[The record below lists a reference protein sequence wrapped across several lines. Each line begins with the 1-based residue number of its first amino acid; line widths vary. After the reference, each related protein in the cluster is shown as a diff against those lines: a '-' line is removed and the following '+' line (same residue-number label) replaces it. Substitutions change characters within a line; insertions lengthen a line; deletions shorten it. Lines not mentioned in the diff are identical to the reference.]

1 MKSNFILLLI
11 LFLFIDVKYIN
22 SKKKKIEK
30 EKEKEK
36 EKNSSKEEENENE
49 MKDLKNDLREL
60 ENEIEEESGPI
71 MTDEAFEEKMYKFL
85 EEKNIKKDK
94 KITKDIVKKIFDEI
108 YSKEFDLPELPK
120 EATQLEPGG
129 PELDPKQESQRFK
142 NEIFDKAARGLDY
155 DDEISI
161 KQVKE
166 YIGPKRIK
174 VAVNEVVENL
184 IGMMGDL

>member
-22 SKKKKIEK
+22 SKKKKI